1 MTLKRIVQKLGAKAK
16 ANIPIMLLV
25 KPIGKA
31 KGVGFLSVYVPIIG
45 CITEAIIFKVKAI
58 KLKSIGQKLYAK
70 SNENIPIMLF
80 IKQINNAKGVCFYL
94 VYVQK
99 ISFIT

>member
-45 CITEAIIFKVKAI
+45 CITEAIIFKVKVINPNRVNERLSDFSKMGNIAGMTACKESFNKCDALII
-58 KLKSIGQKLYAK
+58 KS
-70 SNENIPIMLF
+70 MR
-80 IKQINNAKGVCFYL
+80 
-94 VYVQK
+94 
-99 ISFIT
+99 

>member
-1 MTLKRIVQKLGAKAK
+1 MTHKRIVQNLGAKAK

-45 CITEAIIFKVKAI
+45 CITEARSEEHTSELQSRFDLVCRLLLEKKKKDRRMHIQH
-58 KLKSIGQKLYAK
+58 KSPNYNSINGPNGSARLY
-70 SNENIPIMLF
+70 
-80 IKQINNAKGVCFYL
+80 
-94 VYVQK
+94 
-99 ISFIT
+99 